1 MRNFFLERQLRRIER
16 DVNNDLLM
24 ILEVGPQ
31 YYSNREL
38 HGLVDNLEY
47 QEILLK
53 KSQRHLFLSLVF
65 IPLWVCIY
73 FLANAF
79 GAHAIAQVFLYL
91 VPISLMTFA
100 SGSFYSRY
108 HFQDCRH
115 ANLIRSII
123 QQELE
128 RRRKDA
134 SIS

>member
-31 YYSNREL
+31 YYSNQELQELTDELRREE
-38 HGLVDNLEY
+38 GLSKNL
-47 QEILLK
+47 
-53 KSQRHLFLSLVF
+53 QRHFFLFLVSV
-65 IPLWVCIY
+65 PLWVCCF
-73 FLANAF
+73 FLSNAF
-79 GAHAIAQVFLYL
+79 GWHAVGRIFLYL
-91 VPISLMTFA
+91 IPMAFVTFSA
-100 SGSFYSRY
+100 GNIYCRY
-108 HFQDCRH
+108 RYRSCRH

>member
-31 YYSNREL
+31 YYSNQEL
-38 HGLVDNLEY
+38 YELTDELQQQEDYSKNL
-47 QEILLK
+47 QK
-53 KSQRHLFLSLVF
+53 HFFLFLVS
-65 IPLWVCIY
+65 IPFWVCGY

-79 GAHAIAQVFLYL
+79 GWHATGQFFFYMIPLAIALFATGNLYCR
-91 VPISLMTFA
+91 F
-100 SGSFYSRY
+100 RY
-108 HFQDCRH
+108 RNCRH

>member
-38 HGLVDNLEY
+38 HCLVDNIEY
-47 QEILLK
+47 QETLLRK
-53 KSQRHLFLSLVF
+53 LQRHLFVF
-65 IPLWVCIY
+65 LASIPLWVCIY

-79 GAHAIAQVFLYL
+79 GFHTIALGFLYF
-91 VPISLMTFA
+91 VPISLMAFTT
-100 SGSFYSRY
+100 GTLYSRY
-108 HFQDCRH
+108 HFQNCRH

>member
-16 DVNNDLLM
+16 DVSDDLLM

-31 YYSNREL
+31 YYTNQEL
-38 HGLVDNLEY
+38 YELIDALQQQEGSSKNL
-47 QEILLK
+47 
-53 KSQRHLFLSLVF
+53 QRNFFLFLVS
-65 IPLWVCIY
+65 IPIWVCAY

-79 GAHAIAQVFLYL
+79 GWHLTANIFFVLIPL
-91 VPISLMTFA
+91 SGLIFA
-100 SGSFYSRY
+100 TGNIYCRY
-108 HFQDCRH
+108 RYRNCRH

>member
-31 YYSNREL
+31 YYSNQEL
-38 HGLVDNLEY
+38 YELTDEL
-47 QEILLK
+47 QEQEEHSRSLQK
-53 KSQRHLFLSLVF
+53 NFLYFLIS
-65 IPLWVCIY
+65 IPLWMCCY
-73 FLANAF
+73 FVADGFEWFSTARFFLCMIPT
-79 GAHAIAQVFLYL
+79 AILF
-91 VPISLMTFA
+91 FA
-100 SGSFYSRY
+100 AGNFYCRY
-108 HFQDCRH
+108 RYRNCRH

>member
-16 DVNNDLLM
+16 DVSDDLLM

-31 YYSNREL
+31 YYTNQEL
-38 HGLVDNLEY
+38 YELIDVLQQQEGSSKNL
-47 QEILLK
+47 
-53 KSQRHLFLSLVF
+53 QRNFFLFLVS
-65 IPLWVCIY
+65 IPIWVCAY

-79 GAHAIAQVFLYL
+79 GWHLTAYIFFFLIPL
-91 VPISLMTFA
+91 SGLIFA
-100 SGSFYSRY
+100 TGNIYCRY
-108 HFQDCRH
+108 RYRNCRH

>member
-16 DVNNDLLM
+16 DVSNDLLM

-31 YYSNREL
+31 YYSNQEL
-38 HGLVDNLEY
+38 YELIDELQQQEDSSKNL
-47 QEILLK
+47 
-53 KSQRHLFLSLVF
+53 QRNFFLFLVS
-65 IPLWVCIY
+65 IPLWVCAY
-73 FLANAF
+73 FLFNAF
-79 GAHAIAQVFLYL
+79 GWHLTAAIFLYL
-91 VPISLMTFA
+91 IPLAGLIFAAGSL
-100 SGSFYSRY
+100 YCRY
-108 HFQDCRH
+108 KYRNCRH

>member
-16 DVNNDLLM
+16 DVSDDLLM

-31 YYSNREL
+31 YYSNQEL
-38 HGLVDNLEY
+38 YELTDELQQQEEISKNL
-47 QEILLK
+47 
-53 KSQRHLFLSLVF
+53 QRNFFLFLVS
-65 IPLWVCIY
+65 IPLWVCAY
-73 FLANAF
+73 FLSNAF
-79 GAHAIAQVFLYL
+79 GWHAVARIFLYMIPVAGL
-91 VPISLMTFA
+91 IFA
-100 SGSFYSRY
+100 TGSFYCRY
-108 HFQDCRH
+108 QYRNCRH

>member
-16 DVNNDLLM
+16 DVNDDLLM

-38 HGLVDNLEY
+38 YDLTDKLRR
-47 QEILLK
+47 QELRYFSLQRYFYLILLT
-53 KSQRHLFLSLVF
+53 
-65 IPLWVCIY
+65 IPCWIGSF

-79 GAHAIAQVFLYL
+79 GFHGVARYLLCGVPVAIVVF
-91 VPISLMTFA
+91 FA
-100 SGSFYSRY
+100 GSAYIRFRFSNCRY
-108 HFQDCRH
+108 

>member
-1 MRNFFLERQLRRIER
+1 MKNFFLERQLRRIER
-16 DVNNDLLM
+16 EVSNDLLM

-31 YYSNREL
+31 YYSNQEL
-38 HGLVDNLEY
+38 YELIDELQM
-47 QEILLK
+47 QESRSKRL
-53 KSQRHLFLSLVF
+53 QRHFFLFLVL
-65 IPLWVCIY
+65 IPAWVCGY

-79 GAHAIAQVFLYL
+79 GWGPGAQVFFYLIPASFLTFLSGNLYC
-91 VPISLMTFA
+91 
-100 SGSFYSRY
+100 RY
-108 HFQDCRH
+108 RYRNCRH

>member
-16 DVNNDLLM
+16 DVSDDLLM

-31 YYSNREL
+31 YYTNQEL
-38 HGLVDNLEY
+38 YELIDALQQQEGSSKNL
-47 QEILLK
+47 
-53 KSQRHLFLSLVF
+53 QRNFFLFLVS
-65 IPLWVCIY
+65 IPIWVCAY

-79 GAHAIAQVFLYL
+79 GWHLTANIFFFLIPL
-91 VPISLMTFA
+91 SGLIFA
-100 SGSFYSRY
+100 TGNIYCRY
-108 HFQDCRH
+108 RYRNCRH

>member
-47 QEILLK
+47 QEALSK
-53 KSQRHLFLSLVF
+53 KLQRHLFVFLVS

-79 GAHAIAQVFLYL
+79 GSHTIAQIFLYFI
-91 VPISLMTFA
+91 PISLVAFA
-100 SGSFYSRY
+100 SGTFYSRY
-108 HFQDCRH
+108 HFQNCRH